1 VRIRFN
7 VLEQIDTATQRKI
20 MKISMEELV
29 RIETDGQVLEGLL
42 AVPPDAKGLVLFAH
56 GSGSSRHSPRNHFVA
71 QVLCDHGIAT
81 LLLDLLTPE
90 EDQSH
95 ESRFDISLLTQ
106 RLVAVTHW
114 LRRQPLTRHLPI
126 GYFGA
131 STGAAAAL
139 RAAAQ
144 LGPLVHAVVSRGG
157 RPDLAGK
164 DALAQVV
171 CPTLLLVGG
180 LDEDVLS
187 LNRQAGQT
195 LQSHPQAG
203 LQLVIV
209 PGATHLFE
217 EPGTLEA
224 VARHAAQW
232 FERHL
237 WVKT

>member
-1 VRIRFN
+1 MFN
-7 VLEQIDTATQRKI
+7 GLDQKGTAIERKI
-20 MKISMEELV
+20 MKIPMEELMH
-29 RIETDGQVLEGLL
+29 IEINGLVLEGILT
-42 AVPPDAKGLVLFAH
+42 VPPDTKGLVIFAH
-56 GSGSSRHSPRNHFVA
+56 GSGSSRHSPRNNFVA

-81 LLLDLLTPE
+81 LLLELLTPD
-90 EDQSH
+90 EDQNY
-95 ESRFDISLLTQ
+95 ENRFDISLLTK

-114 LRRQPLTRHLPI
+114 LRRQSLTKHLSI

-157 RPDLAGK
+157 RPDLAGQ
-164 DALAQVV
+164 DALAATA

-180 LDEDVLS
+180 LDQDVLA
-187 LNRQAGQT
+187 LNRQAARTIQNQ
-195 LQSHPQAG
+195 LQADVK
-203 LQLVIV
+203 LIVV

-224 VARHAAQW
+224 VARHTVQW
-232 FERHL
+232 FEQHL
-237 WVKT
+237 QVKI